1 MHNHLGGNLQLNTYA
16 NQSQQHLAWH
26 ETLELHELT
35 AYQSNQLIH
44 FKMVV
49 QDVKDPQLNA
59 LYVETIQS
67 VERNLRELLQYY
79 PLAPTGIR
87 KDTNGINLTAFY
99 AGQLLGFAKTAV
111 RSYAIGITETATP
124 QLRDT
129 LQKQLNAAID
139 LHAKVFNF
147 MLERGL
153 YPSYDLPKLLQNDVN
168 TANKALS
175 L

>member
-1 MHNHLGGNLQLNTYA
+1 MYTYEP
-16 NQSQQHLAWH
+16 QRQHQHLAWH

-44 FKMVV
+44 FKMVIG
-49 QDVKDPQLNA
+49 DVKDSQLHA
-59 LYVETIQS
+59 LYSEAIES
-67 VERNLRELLQYY
+67 VEQNLQELLQYF
-79 PLAPTGIR
+79 PLAPQGTRNSGKGI
-87 KDTNGINLTAFY
+87 DLTAFY

-124 QLRDT
+124 KLRET
-129 LQKQLNAAID
+129 LQKQLNAAIL
-139 LHAKVFNF
+139 LHGKVFYF

-153 YPSYDLPKLLQNDVN
+153 YPAYDLPKLLSNDVA
-168 TANKALS
+168 TANNALS

>member
-1 MHNHLGGNLQLNTYA
+1 MYTYDRP
-16 NQSQQHLAWH
+16 NQQQQHLAWH
-26 ETLELHELT
+26 ETMEMHELT

-44 FKMVV
+44 FKMTVD
-49 QDVKDPQLNA
+49 DVKDPQLHA
-59 LYVETIQS
+59 LYVEAIQS
-67 VERNLRELLQYY
+67 VEQNLKELLQYY
-79 PLAPTGIR
+79 PLAPQGTR
-87 KDTNGINLTAFY
+87 NSLKDIDLTAFY

-124 QLRDT
+124 QLRAT
-129 LQKQLNAAID
+129 LQKQLNACIA
-139 LHAKVFNF
+139 LHGKVFYF

-153 YPSYDLPKLLQNDVN
+153 YPSYDLPKLLSNDVA

>member
-1 MHNHLGGNLQLNTYA
+1 MYTYEP
-16 NQSQQHLAWH
+16 QKQHPHLAWH

-35 AYQSNQLIH
+35 AYQSNQLMM

-49 QDVKDPQLNA
+49 GDVRDPQLHA
-59 LYVETIQS
+59 LYLEAIQS
-67 VERNLRELLQYY
+67 VEQNLKELLQYF
-79 PLAPTGIR
+79 PLAPQGQR
-87 KDTNGINLTAFY
+87 QNSQGMDLTAFY

-124 QLRDT
+124 QLRET
-129 LQKQLNAAID
+129 LQKQLNGAIA
-139 LHAKVFNF
+139 LHGKIYYF

-153 YPSYDLPKLLQNDVN
+153 YPSYDLPKLLASDVA

>member
-1 MHNHLGGNLQLNTYA
+1 M
-16 NQSQQHLAWH
+16 
-26 ETLELHELT
+26 ELHELT

-49 QDVKDPQLNA
+49 DDVKDPQLHA
-59 LYVETIQS
+59 LYVEAIQG
-67 VERNLRELLQYY
+67 VEQNLRELLQYY
-79 PLAPTGIR
+79 PLAPQGTR
-87 KDTNGINLTAFY
+87 KDKSPVDLTAFY

-124 QLRDT
+124 QLRET
-129 LQKQLNAAID
+129 LQKQLNAAIA
-139 LHAKVFNF
+139 LHAKVFYF
-147 MLERGL
+147 MLERGF

-168 TANKALS
+168 TANQALS